1 MSAVQLD
8 PSPSAQY
15 DAGVSTPALSL
26 ETDRRPDWNAFQLIG
41 FRFVFVFFAIF
52 SVPRVLVQIP
62 VIGPLAGLLYYSP
75 LQTIGKWFGT
85 TVLHVPITI
94 AATGSGDTM
103 IRWVEILVQLGIAAI
118 ATIIWSIADR
128 KRREYRTL
136 HEWLRVGMRFSLAFI
151 LFGYG
156 FAKIWPNQFP
166 QPTLERLAEPLG
178 EFSPMGL
185 LWTFMGYSVAYNFF
199 TGMGEAVGALLL
211 CFRRTT
217 TLGALLLIAV
227 MANVV
232 YLNFAYDVPV
242 KLFSSIYLVMAIFLV
257 LPDAK
262 RLSNVLLLNRATE
275 PRNLRLFST
284 PKMERASMIARGLL
298 VAWVL
303 YGNVSGNIGRYNS
316 STNAPLPALYGIYDV
331 QSLTRNGKDVPLV
344 VTDPTL
350 WHRVIF
356 SRFDRFSV
364 RTMSDSMSRYTLK
377 MTAASKSFV
386 ATARFDTTQKLTFA
400 FEKPAPDQLVLRGRV
415 GADSIVAR
423 LKRIDE
429 SKFLLTSRGFNW
441 VQEQPFNR

>member
-166 QPTLERLAEPLG
+166 QPTLERLAEPRG
-178 EFSPMGL
+178 GL
-185 LWTFMGYSVAYNFF
+185 
-199 TGMGEAVGALLL
+199 
-211 CFRRTT
+211 
-217 TLGALLLIAV
+217 
-227 MANVV
+227 
-232 YLNFAYDVPV
+232 
-242 KLFSSIYLVMAIFLV
+242 
-257 LPDAK
+257 
-262 RLSNVLLLNRATE
+262 
-275 PRNLRLFST
+275 
-284 PKMERASMIARGLL
+284 
-298 VAWVL
+298 
-303 YGNVSGNIGRYNS
+303 
-316 STNAPLPALYGIYDV
+316 
-331 QSLTRNGKDVPLV
+331 
-344 VTDPTL
+344 
-350 WHRVIF
+350 
-356 SRFDRFSV
+356 
-364 RTMSDSMSRYTLK
+364 
-377 MTAASKSFV
+377 
-386 ATARFDTTQKLTFA
+386 
-400 FEKPAPDQLVLRGRV
+400 
-415 GADSIVAR
+415 
-423 LKRIDE
+423 
-429 SKFLLTSRGFNW
+429 
-441 VQEQPFNR
+441 

>member
-8 PSPSAQY
+8 PNAPPRY

-26 ETDRRPDWNAFQLIG
+26 EADRRPDWNAFQLIG
-41 FRFVFVFFAIF
+41 FRFAFVFFAIF
-52 SVPRVLVQIP
+52 SAPRVLMQVP
-62 VIGPLAGLLYYSP
+62 VIGSLAGVLYYSP
-75 LQTIGKWFGT
+75 LQAFSKWFGT
-85 TVLHVPITI
+85 NMLHVPIVI
-94 AATGSGDTM
+94 APTGSGDTM
-103 IRWVEILVQLGIAAI
+103 IRWVEIVVQLGIAGI

-166 QPTLERLAEPLG
+166 YPTLEKLSEPLG

-217 TLGALLLIAV
+217 TLGALLLVAV

-242 KLFSSIYLVMAIFLV
+242 KLFSSIYLIMALFLV

-262 RLSNVLLLNRATE
+262 RLINVLLLNKPTE
-275 PRNLRLFST
+275 PRNLRLFAT
-284 PKMERASMIARGLL
+284 PRMERASMVARGLL
-298 VAWVL
+298 LAWVL
-303 YGNVSGNIGRYNS
+303 YGNVRGNLDRYNQS
-316 STNAPLPALYGIYDV
+316 NEPLPRLYGIYDV
-331 QSLTRNGKDVPLV
+331 QSFSRNGKDVPLV
-344 VTDPTL
+344 VTEPML
-350 WHRVIF
+350 WRRVIF
-356 SRFDRFSV
+356 SRFDRFAI
-364 RTMSDSMSRYTLK
+364 RTMSDSMARYQIDLK
-377 MTAASKSFV
+377 DTGSTFV
-386 ATARFDTTQKLTFA
+386 VTNRYNKKDKLTFA
-400 FEKPAPDQLVLRGRV
+400 FVKPAEDQLVLRGLV
-415 GADSIVAR
+415 GSDSIVAT
-423 LKRIDE
+423 LKRVDE